1 MGKNECRT
9 MNLQLTEN
17 SLGFLKL
24 SLVHICDGSDAV
36 VIAIEIVREL
46 RQSVNQHDVNRT
58 QISLPGGFHGCIEMF
73 TMAEDVHDSR
83 ALVLLFLMFILRA
96 I

>member
-1 MGKNECRT
+1 

-24 SLVHICDGSDAV
+24 SVVHTCDEGDAV
-36 VIAIEIVREL
+36 VIVIEIVREL

-58 QISLPGGFHGCIEMF
+58 QVSLPGGFHGCIEMF
-73 TMAEDVHDSR
+73 TMAEDVHESH
-83 ALVLLFLMFILRA
+83 VPVPFFMMFILRA